1 MRILVADDDDSIR
14 RLLAAYVTSA
24 GHEVLEA
31 ADGEEAVELAVR
43 ERPDLVLVD
52 VLMPRLDGFGT
63 VARLRGLRF
72 PGRIA
77 LVTALNGPEA
87 EPPPGSAPDAFL
99 PKPFLRADV
108 TRLLAALGAGA

>member
-14 RLLAAYVTSA
+14 RLLAAYVRSA
-24 GHEVLEA
+24 GHEVREA
-31 ADGEEAVELAVR
+31 ADGREAVELALR

-52 VLMPRLDGFGT
+52 VLMPRLDGYGT
-63 VARLRGLRF
+63 VARLRELGF

-77 LVTALNGPEA
+77 LVTALDGPEA
-87 EPPPGSAPDAFL
+87 RPPPGAEPDAFL

-108 TRLLAALGAGA
+108 TRLLAELGAGG